1 MVLYRRARVAG
12 ASYFFTLALADRR
25 QDLLT
30 RHIDLLRECFRQAQL
45 RRPFHIDTVV
55 ILPEHLHLV
64 MSLPAGDQDYAARIG
79 QLKVLFTRG
88 LRAGGMAVAANAPRE
103 AGIWQPRYWGMCYV
117 MSGTSL
123 RTSTT
128 SISIRSSMA
137 WCSG

>member
-12 ASYFFTLALADRR
+12 ASYFFTLVLADRR

-30 RHIDLLRECFRQAQL
+30 RHVDLLRKCFRQVRL
-45 RRPFHIDTVV
+45 RRPFHIDAVV

-64 MSLPAGDQDYAARIG
+64 MGLPVGDQDYAARIG

-88 LRAGGMAVAANAPRE
+88 LRAAGVAVAANARRE
-103 AGIWQPRYWGMCYV
+103 AGIWQPRYWEHVLRDERDFAAHVDYI
-117 MSGTSL
+117 TST
-123 RTSTT
+123 RTS
-128 SISIRSSMA
+128 MV